1 MINQSNKGIPNL
13 SLDVEMRPMRR
24 GPNLILSDEELFS
37 SPRFQR
43 NLLSLSPGLDDV
55 PDYIGNDV
63 SFILLQN

>member
-24 GPNLILSDEELFS
+24 GPNLIDSDEELFS

>member
-24 GPNLILSDEELFS
+24 GPNLIHSDEELFS